1 LSTSTP
7 SSSSLRAAA
16 ASSSSSSASSSPED
30 SSSNNSTSSSS
41 NNSTSSSS
49 NSSSGSSESQNKSLP
64 RVLYSSLSRSN
75 DALPL
80 AVVAAAGL
88 ALLRPEA
95 FAFFEPLHY
104 PPALGFLSF
113 SIGLSLDPSS
123 FAAALSRDG
132 GRGFAAGVALQW
144 LVKPLVGISVARTVV
159 PLLGLP
165 TAVGNGIVLCSVVS
179 GAQLSNYATFLAAP
193 AFAPLAVLLTST
205 STALG
210 SVLTPLL
217 ALLLLRTRLPPFDP
231 AAVASSLAQVVVLPI
246 AAGVAAQRALPPK
259 MIAAARPGLSFL
271 ALLDT
276 VSCVGASLA
285 SNSRFLTGEGGS
297 STAALILAA
306 VLSFHGLC
314 ALAGS
319 AAASVVSRCCGG
331 GGGGGEEEEENK
343 RGLGRCLALQGG
355 MQSSLLALLLAH
367 SVFGADPL
375 VSAAAGV
382 STAAMTVFGFLLVV
396 YWRSRDGRSRDGR
409 KVS

>member
-1 LSTSTP
+1 MSTSTP

-30 SSSNNSTSSSS
+30 SSS

-95 FAFFEPLHY
+95 FAFFEPRHY

-319 AAASVVSRCCGG
+319 AAASVVSRCGG